1 MAQWPDLASRSRDL
15 YERGLKVLPGGIT
28 RTLPWQEPFPVYAS
42 HGQGAY
48 VVDVDGTRRLDLL
61 NNFASL
67 IHGHAHPGVV
77 QAVRRQVGNGTA
89 FTLPTEQEV
98 ALAETICAR
107 AESFEQVRF
116 CNSGSEAVM
125 SAIKA
130 ARAITGRSKIVK
142 AEGVYHGAYD
152 YAEVSLDSSPSNW
165 GEDPNSIGYS
175 KGVPKGVTD
184 DVVVIPFNDVEAAE
198 RIIRANAADIA
209 AVLLDAVPSYLGFV
223 QATQR
228 FTNMIERVT
237 REIGALFILD
247 EVISFRCHT
256 GGVQTLLGIQPDL
269 TTLGKIIGGGFPV
282 GAVAGRREFMRI
294 YDHRQGKPGLP
305 WSGTFTANP
314 VTMTAG
320 KVTLDLLDDAAI
332 DRMTQLNSR
341 LMAALN
347 QAFARSGFPGQ
358 VTGFGSSFMVFGHG
372 RKVTD
377 YRSGYSTPEE
387 TRRVVALQRAL
398 TLAGFHIART
408 GKAFLSTPMTDEDID
423 SFIDAVNRIVDAR
436 LEPMSE
442 GLVS

>member
-1 MAQWPDLASRSRDL
+1 MNAA
-15 YERGLKVLPGGIT
+15 KVLPGGIT

-152 YAEVSLDSSPSNW
+152 YAEVGLDSSPSNW

-175 KGVPKGVTD
+175 KGCPRGD
-184 DVVVIPFNDVEAAE
+184 GRRGGHPFNDVEAAE

-237 REIGALFILD
+237 REIGAL
-247 EVISFRCHT
+247 SSWM
-256 GGVQTLLGIQPDL
+256 
-269 TTLGKIIGGGFPV
+269 K
-282 GAVAGRREFMRI
+282 
-294 YDHRQGKPGLP
+294 
-305 WSGTFTANP
+305 S
-314 VTMTAG
+314 
-320 KVTLDLLDDAAI
+320 
-332 DRMTQLNSR
+332 S
-341 LMAALN
+341 
-347 QAFARSGFPGQ
+347 RSG
-358 VTGFGSSFMVFGHG
+358 VTPAASRRCWASS
-372 RKVTD
+372 
-377 YRSGYSTPEE
+377 
-387 TRRVVALQRAL
+387 
-398 TLAGFHIART
+398 
-408 GKAFLSTPMTDEDID
+408 
-423 SFIDAVNRIVDAR
+423 RI
-436 LEPMSE
+436 
-442 GLVS
+442 

>member
-1 MAQWPDLASRSRDL
+1 M
-15 YERGLKVLPGGIT
+15 
-28 RTLPWQEPFPVYAS
+28 
-42 HGQGAY
+42 
-48 VVDVDGTRRLDLL
+48 
-61 NNFASL
+61 
-67 IHGHAHPGVV
+67 
-77 QAVRRQVGNGTA
+77 
-89 FTLPTEQEV
+89 
-98 ALAETICAR
+98 
-107 AESFEQVRF
+107 
-116 CNSGSEAVM
+116 
-125 SAIKA
+125 
-130 ARAITGRSKIVK
+130 
-142 AEGVYHGAYD
+142 
-152 YAEVSLDSSPSNW
+152 
-165 GEDPNSIGYS
+165 
-175 KGVPKGVTD
+175 TD

-347 QAFARSGFPGQ
+347 QAFARSGFQ
-358 VTGFGSSFMVFGHG
+358 
-372 RKVTD
+372 D
-377 YRSGYSTPEE
+377 RSPASGPASWCS
-387 TRRVVALQRAL
+387 AMA
-398 TLAGFHIART
+398 A
-408 GKAFLSTPMTDEDID
+408 K
-423 SFIDAVNRIVDAR
+423 
-436 LEPMSE
+436 
-442 GLVS
+442 

>member
-1 MAQWPDLASRSRDL
+1 M
-15 YERGLKVLPGGIT
+15 
-28 RTLPWQEPFPVYAS
+28 
-42 HGQGAY
+42 
-48 VVDVDGTRRLDLL
+48 

-175 KGVPKGVTD
+175 KVPKGVTD

-269 TTLGKIIGGGFPV
+269 TTLGKIIGGGFPSARWRG
-282 GAVAGRREFMRI
+282 GA
-294 YDHRQGKPGLP
+294 
-305 WSGTFTANP
+305 S
-314 VTMTAG
+314 
-320 KVTLDLLDDAAI
+320 
-332 DRMTQLNSR
+332 SC
-341 LMAALN
+341 
-347 QAFARSGFPGQ
+347 
-358 VTGFGSSFMVFGHG
+358 GS
-372 RKVTD
+372 T
-377 YRSGYSTPEE
+377 T
-387 TRRVVALQRAL
+387 
-398 TLAGFHIART
+398 IARASPACR
-408 GKAFLSTPMTDEDID
+408 GAAPSRPIR
-423 SFIDAVNRIVDAR
+423 SR
-436 LEPMSE
+436 
-442 GLVS
+442 